1 MMRSLPSGGSQ
12 RVATGPISVSAP
24 LRLFTNTT
32 SIHAE
37 IWGGGARHQ
46 QAVLTILLG
55 DSEMESHCC
64 IKERNHSRT
73 LVLGSCLGNRGWD
86 SAKCRQRKRPCRKGD
101 GERIKTQDKIEDDSM

>member
-1 MMRSLPSGGSQ
+1 MVVLKGWPLDQYQYQHHSGFLQIQQAFMQKFG
-12 RVATGPISVSAP
+12 
-24 LRLFTNTT
+24 
-32 SIHAE
+32 
-37 IWGGGARHQ
+37 GGGARHQ